1 MRCCSHEVIFQ
12 TLFYGMEW
20 RINRSETG
28 FCHPHSALLPHIRSE
43 KSPFPFCRSGRGT
56 HVFTLIELLVVISI
70 IAILAA
76 LLLPA
81 LNKAKDVA
89 KSASCLNNLK
99 QNGLAF
105 FQYSDDNKNML
116 PLAYYRASGTGRS
129 WMMFLTGQKDSYDWT
144 ADSSSYLG
152 NQNTAVCPS
161 IFPFKYNGTLFPDS
175 IYGAPWLDPNNLHE
189 DYKNT
194 AYLIS
199 DYLRYLLLTRVKSP
213 SDWMVLCDS
222 LRYHVNKWQMGWA
235 VAQTAVS
242 GSTGAIY
249 LIHNNKANILL
260 LDGHAAGYSRTDTN
274 PMKIYRI
281 TQGWGPSKTVV
292 YFSF

>member
-1 MRCCSHEVIFQ
+1 MSRKKKQS
-12 TLFYGMEW
+12 
-20 RINRSETG
+20 S
-28 FCHPHSALLPHIRSE
+28 
-43 KSPFPFCRSGRGT
+43 
-56 HVFTLIELLVVISI
+56 FTLIELLVVIAI
-70 IAILAA
+70 IAILAT

-81 LNKAKDVA
+81 LNKAKEVA

-116 PLAYYRASGTGRS
+116 PLAYYRVSGTGRS
-129 WMMFLTGQKDSYDWT
+129 WMRFLTGQKDSYDWT
-144 ADSSSYLG
+144 TDSSSYLG

-161 IFPFKYNGTLFPDS
+161 IFPFKYNGTSLPDS
-175 IYGAPWLDPNNLHE
+175 IYGAPWLDPNSLHE

-194 AYLIS
+194 AYLKP
-199 DYLRYLLLTRVKSP
+199 DYLRYLLLTQAKSP

-222 LRYHVNKWQMGWA
+222 LRYHVNRWQMGWT
-235 VAQTAVS
+235 VGQTAVS
-242 GSTGAIY
+242 GSTGAIH
-249 LIHNNKANILL
+249 LIHNNKANLLL
-260 LDGHAAGYSRTDTN
+260 LDGHAAGYSRTDTK

-292 YFSF
+292 YFSY